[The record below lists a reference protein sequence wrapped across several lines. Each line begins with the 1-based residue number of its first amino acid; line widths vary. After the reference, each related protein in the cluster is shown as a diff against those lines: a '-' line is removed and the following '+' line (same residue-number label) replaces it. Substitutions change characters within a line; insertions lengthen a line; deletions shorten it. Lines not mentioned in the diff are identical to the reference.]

1 MPLPRRLAQPLG
13 AFGEMFRNPDLRNL
27 QLAGIGST
35 LGIWAYGIAIAVF
48 AYDAGGARAVGLIYF
63 VRWSLA
69 GVFAPWLALLAD
81 RISRRRVMLAADLV
95 RAVLVGSMAAAAAAH
110 GPTLLV
116 YGLAVVASIAG
127 AAFHPAQAALLPSLV
142 RTPEELAASNVA
154 LSTTSSVGMFA
165 GPALGGALLAV
176 SSPWVVFAVTAA
188 TFLWSAACLTRIPA
202 DSPAPPEGEAEKVLP
217 ALLGGFRAIASEPKL
232 RVVIGL
238 SGGQTLVAGALEVLL
253 VIVALRLLHAG
264 SAGVGWLNAAV
275 GVGGLLGA
283 VAAAALAGRRRL
295 ARDFGVGLLLFG
307 LPLAI
312 TAAWTSTALAVLLFA
327 AIGIGNTVVDVSSIT
342 LMQRTAGGEVLARVF
357 GVLESIF
364 FATEAVG
371 ALATPA
377 LVAAIGPRP
386 ALVVAGVL
394 LPAVLVPL
402 WPRLAAIDASAR
414 VPSTPL
420 ELLRALP
427 LFAPLPPPV
436 LERLAASA
444 LEVTAPPGAAV
455 VEQGAAGDLFY
466 VVSSGRA
473 AVEIDGA
480 RSSELGPGDFF
491 GEIALLRDV
500 PRTATVRAVD
510 ELRLYALGR
519 DVFVTAVTG
528 HAQSRE
534 AAESVVAARLPLG
547 VPI

>member
-1 MPLPRRLAQPLG
+1 VPLPRRLAQPLG
-13 AFGEMFRNPDLRNL
+13 AFAEMFGNAELRNL
-27 QLAGIGST
+27 QLAGVGST
-35 LGIWAYGIAIAVF
+35 LGIGAYSVATAVF
-48 AYDAGGARAVGLIYF
+48 AYDAGGAKAVGLLYF

-69 GVFAPWLALLAD
+69 GAFAPWLALLAD

-95 RAVLVGSMAAAAAAH
+95 RAGLVGSMAAVAAAH
-110 GPTLLV
+110 GPILLV

-127 AAFHPAQAALLPSLV
+127 AAFYPAQAALLPSLV

-154 LSTTSSVGMFA
+154 LSTTSSVGMVA

-176 SSPWVVFAVTAA
+176 SSPWVVFVVTAA
-188 TFLWSAACLTRIPA
+188 AFLWSAACLARIPA

-238 SGGQTLVAGALEVLL
+238 SGGQTLVFGALEVLL

-264 SAGVGWLNAAV
+264 NAGVGWLNAAM

-283 VAAAALAGRRRL
+283 VAATALVGRKRLAGDL
-295 ARDFGVGLLLFG
+295 GVGLLLFG
-307 LPLAI
+307 FPLAL
-312 TAAWTSTALAVLLFA
+312 TAAWTNTAFTVVLFA
-327 AIGIGNTVVDVSSIT
+327 AIGIGNTIVDVSSIT
-342 LMQRTAGGEVLARVF
+342 LMQRTAEGEVLARVF
-357 GVLESIF
+357 GVLESLIF
-364 FATEAVG
+364 VTLAVG
-371 ALATPA
+371 ALVTPA

-386 ALVVAGVL
+386 ALLVAGVL

-402 WPRLAAIDASAR
+402 WPRLAAIDASTR
-414 VPSTPL
+414 VPSAPL
-420 ELLRALP
+420 ELLRAIP
-427 LFAPLPPPV
+427 LFAQLPPPV

-444 LEVTAPPGAAV
+444 AEVTAPPGAAV
-455 VEQGAAGDLFY
+455 VEQGAPGDLFY

-480 RSSELGPGDFF
+480 RSAELGPGDFF

-500 PRTATVRAVD
+500 PRTATVRALD

-519 DVFVTAVTG
+519 DVFVAAVTG

-547 VPI
+547 VPL

>member
-1 MPLPRRLAQPLG
+1 MPLPRRLAQPLR
-13 AFGEMFRNPDLRNL
+13 AFAEMFGNAELRNL
-27 QLAGIGST
+27 QLAGVGST

-48 AYDAGGARAVGLIYF
+48 AYGAGGARAVGVLYF

-69 GVFAPWLALLAD
+69 GAFAPWLALLAD

-95 RAVLVGSMAAAAAAH
+95 RAGLVGGMAAVAAVH

-127 AAFHPAQAALLPSLV
+127 AAFAPAQSALLPSLV

-176 SSPWVVFAVTAA
+176 SSPWVVFAATAA
-188 TFLWSAACLTRIPA
+188 AFLWSAACLVQIPA

-217 ALLGGFRAIASEPKL
+217 ALLGGFRAIAAEPKL
-232 RVVIGL
+232 RVVIAL
-238 SGGQTLVAGALEVLL
+238 TGGQTLVGGALEVLL

-295 ARDFGVGLLLFG
+295 ARDFGIGLVLFG
-307 LPLAI
+307 LPLAL
-312 TAAWTSTALAVLLFA
+312 TAAWTDTAYALVLFA
-327 AIGIGNTVVDVSSIT
+327 AIGIGNTIVDVSSIT
-342 LMQRTAGGEVLARVF
+342 LMQRTAEGEVLARVF
-357 GVLESIF
+357 GVLESLIF
-364 FATEAVG
+364 MTLAVG
-371 ALATPA
+371 ALATPG

-386 ALVVAGVL
+386 ALVAAGVL
-394 LPAVLVPL
+394 LPAALVPL
-402 WPRLAAIDASAR
+402 WPRLAAIDAASR

-420 ELLRALP
+420 ELLRAIP

-444 LEVTAPPGAAV
+444 AEVSAPPGVAV
-455 VEQGAAGDLFY
+455 VEQGAPGDLFY

-473 AVEIDGA
+473 VVEIDDVQSG
-480 RSSELGPGDFF
+480 ELGPGDFF
-491 GEIALLRDV
+491 GEIALLRNV
-500 PRTATVRAVD
+500 PRTATVRALD

-547 VPI
+547 VPV

>member
-1 MPLPRRLAQPLG
+1 MPLPRRLAQPLA
-13 AFGEMFRNPDLRNL
+13 AFAEMFGNAQLRNL
-27 QLAGIGST
+27 QLAGVGST
-35 LGIWAYGIAIAVF
+35 LGIWAYGVAVAVF
-48 AYDAGGARAVGLIYF
+48 AYDAGGAKAVGLLYF

-69 GVFAPWLALLAD
+69 GAFAPWLALLAD
-81 RISRRRVMLAADLV
+81 RISRRRVMLAADLA
-95 RAVLVGSMAAAAAAH
+95 RAGLVGSMAVVAAAH
-110 GPTLLV
+110 GPILLV

-127 AAFHPAQAALLPSLV
+127 AAFQPAQSALLPSLV

-165 GPALGGALLAV
+165 GPALGGGLLAV
-176 SSPWVVFAVTAA
+176 SGPWVVFAVTAA
-188 TFLWSAACLTRIPA
+188 AFLWSAACLVRIPA

-232 RVVIGL
+232 RVVIWL
-238 SGGQTLVAGALEVLL
+238 SGGQTLVAGALEVLI
-253 VIVALRLLHAG
+253 VIVALQLLHAG
-264 SAGVGWLNAAV
+264 NAGVGWLNAAI

-283 VAAAALAGRRRL
+283 IVAAALAGRKRL
-295 ARDFGVGLLLFG
+295 ARDFGLGLLLFG
-307 LPLAI
+307 LPLALA
-312 TAAWTSTALAVLLFA
+312 AAWTNTAFTVVLFA
-327 AIGIGNTVVDVSSIT
+327 AIGIGNTIVDVSSIT
-342 LMQRTAGGEVLARVF
+342 LMQRTAAGEVLARVF
-357 GVLESIF
+357 GVLESLI
-364 FATEAVG
+364 FATLAVG

-414 VPSTPL
+414 VPSAPL
-420 ELLRALP
+420 ELLRAIP

-444 LEVTAPPGAAV
+444 AKVTAPPGAAV
-455 VEQGAAGDLFY
+455 VEQGAPGDLFY
-466 VVSSGRA
+466 VVASGRA
-473 AVEIDGA
+473 VVEIDGA
-480 RSSELGPGDFF
+480 RSAELGPGDFF
-491 GEIALLRDV
+491 GEIALLHNV
-500 PRTATVRAVD
+500 PRTATVRALD
-510 ELRLYALGR
+510 QLRLYALGR